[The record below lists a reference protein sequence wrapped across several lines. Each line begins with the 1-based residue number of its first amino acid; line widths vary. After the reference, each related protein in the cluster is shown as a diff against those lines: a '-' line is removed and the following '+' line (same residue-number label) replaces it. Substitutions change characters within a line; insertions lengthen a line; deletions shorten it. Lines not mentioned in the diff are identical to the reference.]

1 MWLVVSSRD
10 VGVIP
15 QVLKIASLET
25 EAGLVHGFSTSL
37 LGTMGLTHA
46 PDPDAVMASRR
57 QFARV
62 LEIDAEPL
70 TVAGAVH
77 GNAVAR
83 VDEHLDVVRGV
94 DALVTD
100 RRGVA
105 LFATY
110 ADCYPIVLWD
120 PEHRCAAL
128 AHAGWRGTVAR
139 VGPAA
144 LKAMRDEYG
153 TDPAHVK
160 AGIGPGI
167 CGRCYEVGEEVAN
180 HFGARF
186 VRHGEGDRFLL
197 DLAAANRAQLDA
209 EGVRQIDIIG
219 LCTKETDYLP
229 SHRRSPDGT
238 RFGGIVALR

>member
-1 MWLVVSSRD
+1 VTIR
-10 VGVIP
+10 
-15 QVLKIASLET
+15 SLER
-25 EAGLVHGFSTSL
+25 EAGLVHGFSTTSL
-37 LGTMGLTHA
+37 GSMGLTHA
-46 PDPDAVMASRR
+46 PDPEAVMASRR
-57 QFARV
+57 QFARA
-62 LEIDAEPL
+62 LGIDAEPL

-144 LKAMRDEYG
+144 LKAMHDQYG
-153 TDPAHVK
+153 TNPADVK

-167 CGRCYEVGEEVAN
+167 CGSCYEVGEEVASR
-180 HFGARF
+180 FDARF
-186 VRHGEGDRFLL
+186 FRAGAGDRFLL
-197 DLAAANRAQLDA
+197 DLAAANRAQLEA
-209 EGVRQIDIIG
+209 EGVTDVDVIG

-229 SHRRSPDGT
+229 SHRRNPDGT
-238 RFGGIVALR
+238 RFGGIVAIR

>member
-1 MWLVVSSRD
+1 MDRSRLD
-10 VGVIP
+10 GVGSTP
-15 QVLKIASLET
+15 QVLKIASLEA
-25 EAGLVHGFSTSL
+25 EAGLVHGFSTTS
-37 LGTMGLTHA
+37 LGTMGLTRA
-46 PDPDAVMASRR
+46 PDPAAVMASRR
-57 QFARV
+57 HFARA
-62 LEIDAEPL
+62 LGIDAEPL

-77 GNAVAR
+77 GASVAR
-83 VDEHLDVVRGV
+83 VDHHVDVVRGV

-105 LFATY
+105 LFATF

-120 PEHRCAAL
+120 PEHRCVGL

-153 TDPAHVK
+153 TDPARVK

-167 CGRCYEVGEEVAN
+167 CGRCYEVGEEVAAQ
-180 HFGARF
+180 FDPEFLRE
-186 VRHGEGDRFLL
+186 GEGGGFLL
-197 DLAAANRAQLDA
+197 DLAAANRSQLEA
-209 EGVRQIDIIG
+209 EGVAAVDIIRI
-219 LCTKETDYLP
+219 CTKETEYLP

-238 RFGGIVALR
+238 RFGAIVALR